1 MCLFVFVCEIT
12 RQIVQVKG
20 GHFAM
25 PVLRIENTPPRP
37 GIYSA
42 EQSRE
47 KSDHKQAERSKGV
60 IEQSRDSDLRS
71 SASP

>member
-1 MCLFVFVCEIT
+1 
-12 RQIVQVKG
+12 
-20 GHFAM
+20 M